1 MHWRPIPS
9 PLIDREETMSED
21 TKTTPAVTPPKISV
35 DVWAVVLAL
44 VLVALVRLGWLP
56 GVSW

>member
-1 MHWRPIPS
+1 
-9 PLIDREETMSED
+9 MSED